1 MKFSAKVAKI
11 EDIVRDIYGISPDN
25 NSVKV
30 KGDIDDDGY
39 ASVLVTIKTNNSL
52 EQPSSQDIDRI
63 IAESGLSDLVITFR
77 KFKSSNYRLQWTM
90 STYIPY
96 INPQ

>member
-11 EDIVRDIYGISPDN
+11 EDVVRDIYGIPQSN

-52 EQPSSQDIDRI
+52 NQPSSQDIDRI
-63 IAESGLSDLVITFR
+63 ISESGLSDLVITFR

-90 STYIPY
+90 STYVPY